1 MRFTSIME
9 RVGFLREGPGWVR
22 MLRGVC
28 WGWDTEWLTIECE
41 YIVGVDDASIGD
53 DVVNFS

>member
-1 MRFTSIME
+1 ME

-41 YIVGVDDASIGD
+41 YIVGVDDASVGD